1 MSDNHSN
8 SNLRSLQASV
18 KETSILLN
26 ILQGPSGQTFA
37 SNNAGWD
44 RSTPVCEWKGITCDS
59 EGNVESIQLVEAGL
73 EGTLDSSLGQLTT
86 LLELDLSSNAFTGS
100 IPSQL
105 IALPKIKVIDLR
117 LNKLSGSIPLPVST
131 SLEALHLGHNAL
143 TGRPLETSFS
153 SAGFQSLRILD
164 LKYNQLEG
172 TLPSSFSGLSAIQT
186 FDLSN
191 NRFRGTIPS
200 TLGELSTLKYLYLSN
215 NLLTGTIPHHF
226 GSAATDLQQIYLHGN
241 FLTGTLP
248 ASLADLGNLQILFI
262 DNNKLTGTVPTELC
276 ALNLNELFFLDNGAE
291 ALDVDSTY
299 TELYG
304 NRSLSD
310 SISERTGCTS
320 IACPAGYISMG
331 DSKDGVYPC
340 EPCASMDLN
349 PYIGANNC
357 FEMDQDTILKAL
369 YDATNGPSWTGDA
382 DWGSNATTFCESH
395 GVTCNSDQQVTSIV
409 LSNKGL
415 SGTLPNGLGFLEKL
429 VQLDV
434 SYNNI
439 RGTLPADLQF
449 APLEILN
456 VAENQLTG
464 FVPSGLC
471 RKSGVNGNGVD
482 GLYSCDV
489 ITCKGGTH
497 APKGRADPGTSGDTC
512 SVCVSGNNDY
522 MGIIDCVDA
531 PTGGGGITSFGYAG
545 EICIAILGIAMVC
558 GFGFL
563 LRRAKVSKEYIANR
577 AHYTQSPEMEA
588 SEKPL
593 RDNGDENESD
603 PLAGIDG
610 IDDLNRGGTLTL
622 EVIIKDE
629 WNGDKESKQKDIW
642 LDVPKIT

>member
-1 MSDNHSN
+1 MSDN
-8 SNLRSLQASV
+8 R
-18 KETSILLN
+18 I
-26 ILQGPSGQTFA
+26 
-37 SNNAGWD
+37 
-44 RSTPVCEWKGITCDS
+44 CEWKGITCDS
-59 EGNVESIQLVEAGL
+59 VGNVESIQLVEAGL

-105 IALPKIKVIDLR
+105 LALPKIKVIDLR
-117 LNKLSGSIPLPVST
+117 LNKLIGSIPLPLSA
-131 SLEALHLGHNAL
+131 SMEALHLGHNAL

-172 TLPSSFSGLSAIQT
+172 TLPSSFTGLSAIQT

-226 GSAATDLQQIYLHGN
+226 GSAAIDLQQIYLHGN

-248 ASLADLGNLQILFI
+248 SSLADLGNLQILFI

-291 ALDVDSTY
+291 AVDVDSSY

-310 SISERTGCTS
+310 LISERTGCTS
-320 IACPAGYISMG
+320 IACPAGYKSMG

-439 RGTLPADLQF
+439 GGTLPADLQF
-449 APLEILN
+449 APLVILN

-489 ITCKGGTH
+489 ITCKGGH
-497 APKGRADPGTSGDTC
+497 MLQGRADPGTSGDTC

-522 MGIIDCVDA
+522 LGIIDCVDA
-531 PTGGGGITSFGYAG
+531 PTGGVESHPLATREKFVLQYWVLQWFAV
-545 EICIAILGIAMVC
+545 LV
-558 GFGFL
+558 L
-563 LRRAKVSKEYIANR
+563 LRRAKVSKEYISNR
-577 AHYTQSPEMEA
+577 AHYIQSPEREA
-588 SEKPL
+588 FEKPL

-622 EVIIKDE
+622 EVKIKDE